1 VCAAASDYDVAARAE
16 ADLCVRRYL
25 KYALPVLA
33 IYVAL
38 LGGLYAEMLQPPAV
52 FGHFMSKLPA
62 LTYFLFPFEPMW
74 LAARRGQLRVG
85 DAAPDFALKTPDGSG
100 LVRLSSFRGQK
111 PVVLIFGSH
120 T

>member
-1 VCAAASDYDVAARAE
+1 M
-16 ADLCVRRYL
+16 RRIL
-25 KYALPVLA
+25 KYAIPIVV

-38 LGGLYAEMLQPPAV
+38 ATGLFIMMLQPPAV

-62 LTYFLFPFEPMW
+62 FTYFLFPFEPMW
-74 LAARRGQLRVG
+74 LVARRGNLKVG
-85 DAAPDFALKTPDGSG
+85 DMAPDIELKTTDRSSM
-100 LVRLSSFRGQK
+100 VRLSSFRGQR